1 MDKYLRKNEDA
12 ERRFS
17 FLDGPITA
25 NNPMGVHH
33 AWGRTLK
40 DLYQRFNNM
49 CGFKERFQNG
59 FDNQGLWVEVE
70 VEKKLGFESKKDI
83 EKYGIAE
90 FVEKCKEHTRHFAGV
105 QIEQSKR
112 LGYFMDWGN
121 DYFTMSEENN
131 YAIWHFLKTVWE
143 NGNLY
148 QGRDSVPWCPRC
160 GTAISQHEILTEE
173 YQELTH
179 DSVFFKLP
187 LTSRAVE
194 TFTSRSEERA
204 LKGATP
210 SETAQ
215 LSNCP
220 TASLLVWTT
229 TPWTIP
235 GNMAVA
241 VDPDLDYWL
250 WKMPKGSGDSSHHSG
265 ASPQDAAIES
275 RSVGP
280 DGNGSSEYIIFA
292 DPNQETAKEGSEE
305 KDSHGH
311 ELNALDVVKDGEKL
325 AVIKGE
331 ELIGLSYCAPYADL
345 PAAKK
350 VTGKNKYKVV
360 EADPMILTVDPS
372 EGTGLVHIAPG
383 CGSED
388 FQLGQEEDIPA
399 LPVIDESANY
409 LEGFGE
415 LTGKNAK
422 DHPEL
427 ILDELKTKTFVN
439 DFAAGDKPGLSF
451 DNPGLEECGGGK
463 PNPFFHKIVP
473 YTHRYPTCWRCKSEL
488 VWRVVDEWY
497 IAMDDERK
505 EGARDY
511 RSKLKE
517 IIKDVEWIPEFGYK
531 RELDWLNNM
540 HDWLISKK
548 RYWGLCLPIWVC
560 EDCNY
565 FEVIGSRE
573 ELEERAVIG
582 WDEFEGHTPH
592 RPYVDKVKIKCSKC
606 DGVAKRIKDVG
617 NPWLDAGIVAYSTL
631 KYFEDRGYWE
641 SWFPADLVVECFPGQ
656 FKNWF
661 YSLLA
666 MSTVLEKKAPFKTL
680 LGHGLV
686 KDEHGE
692 EMHKS
697 KGNAIWFDD
706 AAEEMGVDPMRW
718 LYATQDPSHNL
729 NFGYGPAREVKRRF
743 LFILWN
749 SFKYFVTYA
758 RLDNFD
764 PNEAMQ
770 LPEQKAAAGK
780 TRRVKTDKP
789 DGLGNAAVEDY
800 EQHFTLDTYNLHV
813 IDRWIISRSNEAF
826 KEAKD
831 YLESYQNQKAT
842 QVLEDFVVKD
852 LSTWY
857 IRRIRGRVGPT
868 APDGDDK
875 FCVYQT
881 LYAVLIRLT
890 KVLSPFI
897 PFMTEEMYQVLM
909 GPQDVEGEKSDVFGK
924 LESVHLTSWPKYH
937 DYLTDEE
944 VIKKMEIVRE
954 ICEKGHAAR
963 REAGIKVRQ
972 PLQELQISNFKF
984 SIEEEYLQIIKDEL
998 NVKEV
1003 TFEEGKGELEVALD
1017 TEITDELRL
1026 EGTAREMIRNI
1037 QKARKKAGCEWD
1049 DKIIATYPD
1058 TEENKTAVVS
1068 FADYIKQQTLAV
1080 QLQPGE
1086 DYSVKVV

>member
-1 MDKYLRKNEDA
+1 MERYLRKNEDA
-12 ERRFS
+12 KERFS

-49 CGFKERFQNG
+49 HGLKERFQNG

-70 VEKKLGFESKKDI
+70 VEKKLGFENKKDI
-83 EKYGIAE
+83 EEYGIAR
-90 FVEKCKEHTRHFAGV
+90 FVEKCKEHTRHFADV
-105 QIEQSKR
+105 QTEQSKR
-112 LGYFMDWGN
+112 LGYFMDWDN
-121 DYFTMSEENN
+121 SYYTMSEENN
-131 YAIWHFLKTVWE
+131 YSIWHFLKKVWHD
-143 NGNLY
+143 GNLY

-187 LTSRAVE
+187 LTSLAVAS
-194 TFTSRSEERA
+194 FSSRLQERG
-204 LKGATP
+204 LKSATP
-210 SETAQ
+210 TRENIKGSLIDKLTG
-215 LSNCP
+215 CP
-220 TASLLVWTT
+220 TVSLLVWTT

-250 WKMPKGSGDSSHHSG
+250 WKLPKENGNSSRHSG
-265 ASPQDAAIES
+265 ASPASPAGGPKDAAIES
-275 RSVGP
+275 RSEGP
-280 DGNGSSEYIIFA
+280 EGNGSSEYIIFA
-292 DPNQETAKEGSEE
+292 DPSAECSCGACPAATLDSES
-305 KDSHGH
+305 DNVQT
-311 ELNALDVVKDGEKL
+311 LNALDVVKEGEKV
-325 AVIKGE
+325 AVIKGKD
-331 ELIGLSYCAPYADL
+331 LVGLSYLAPYSYL
-345 PAAKK
+345 PAAKE
-350 VTGKNKYKVV
+350 VEGSNKYKVV

-372 EGTGLVHIAPG
+372 QGTGLVHIAPG

-388 FQLGQEEDIPA
+388 FELGQVKDIPA
-399 LPVIDESANY
+399 LSVIDESANY

-422 DHPEL
+422 DKPEL
-427 ILDELKTKTFVN
+427 ILDDLIGKEIANFSSRSDQKRALKGATSEKV
-439 DFAAGDKPGLSF
+439 DASL
-451 DNPGLEECGGGK
+451 
-463 PNPFFHKIVP
+463 PFFHKIVP

-488 VWRVVDEWY
+488 VWRVVNEWY

-505 EGARDY
+505 DSARDY
-511 RSKLKE
+511 RSELKDV
-517 IIKDVEWIPEFGYK
+517 IKDIEWIPEFGYK

-560 EDCNY
+560 DKCGH
-565 FEVIGSRE
+565 FEVIGSKE
-573 ELEERAVIG
+573 ELKERAVSG
-582 WDEFEGHTPH
+582 WEEFEGHTPH
-592 RPYVDKVKIKCSKC
+592 RPYVDNVKIACSAC
-606 DGVAKRIKDVG
+606 GDSVSRIKDVG

-641 SWFPADLVVECFPGQ
+641 KWFPADLVLECFPGQ

-706 AAEEMGVDPMRW
+706 AAEKMGVDPMRW

-758 RLDNFD
+758 RLDGFN
-764 PNEAMQ
+764 PNEAMK
-770 LPEQKAAAGK
+770 LPEDETK
-780 TRRVKTDKP
+780 
-789 DGLGNAAVEDY
+789 
-800 EQHFTLDTYNLHV
+800 FTFDTYDLHV
-813 IDRWIISRSNEAF
+813 LDRWLISKSNEVF
-826 KEAKD
+826 KETKD
-831 YLESYQNQKAT
+831 YLENYKNHKAA

-857 IRRIRGRVGPT
+857 IRRVRDRVGPT

-875 FCVYQT
+875 SCAYQT
-881 LYAVLIRLT
+881 LYGVLIRLT
-890 KVLSPFI
+890 KVLAPFMPFI
-897 PFMTEEMYQVLM
+897 TEEMYQVLM
-909 GPQDVEGEKSDVFGK
+909 EPQEVECEKSDVFGK
-924 LESVHLTSWPKYH
+924 LDSVHLTSWPKYH
-937 DYLTDEE
+937 DYLTDEAVLE
-944 VIKKMEIVRE
+944 TMEIVRE
-954 ICEKGHAAR
+954 IVEKGHAAR
-963 REAGIKVRQ
+963 RDAGIKVRQ

-998 NVKEV
+998 NVKDV
-1003 TFEEGKGELEVALD
+1003 NFEEGKGELEVALD
-1017 TEITDELRL
+1017 TEITNELRL

-1049 DKIIATYPD
+1049 DEIIATYPE
-1058 TEENKTAVVS
+1058 TEENISAVKA
-1068 FADYIKQQTLAV
+1068 FEEDIKQQTLSTKIKR
-1080 QLQPGE
+1080 GE
-1086 DYSVKVV
+1086 EYEAETIE